1 MARPRTT
8 PAPLVNRQPICT
20 HKKKNGEPCK
30 APALAG
36 KTCCT
41 FHSAE
46 HKLAV
51 QRGRVEGGSVRA
63 PSTLPA
69 DTPPLPLATA
79 GDVLTAMAEC
89 YNLIRVGKLGVREG
103 NALALIGG
111 TLLRAVEARQLESEL
126 DDLRKQVNEIAGN
139 RGRVRR

>member
-1 MARPRTT
+1 MPR
-8 PAPLVNRQPICT
+8 PAPLVNKPGTCT
-20 HKKKNGEPCK
+20 HRKKDGLPCK

-36 KTCCT
+36 KVVCA

-46 HKLAV
+46 HKEAF

-63 PSTLPA
+63 ATTLPA

-126 DDLRKQVNEIAGN
+126 DDLRKQVNEMAGN
-139 RGRVRR
+139 RRRAR